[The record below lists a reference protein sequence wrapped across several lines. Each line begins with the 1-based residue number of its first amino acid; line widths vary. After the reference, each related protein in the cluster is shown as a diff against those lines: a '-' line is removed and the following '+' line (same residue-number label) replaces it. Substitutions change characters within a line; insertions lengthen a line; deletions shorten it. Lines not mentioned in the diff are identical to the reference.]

1 MTGCQRFEP
10 AQSAHYVVL
19 SVSLVILYPRFGAVP
34 VWFAT
39 LAGAVLLGY
48 LMNRLVEVPSQNGAR
63 ALRRKFSP
71 KRAGYSANGVN
82 IRP

>member
-1 MTGCQRFEP
+1 LGKI
-10 AQSAHYVVL
+10 SYSLYLNHYVVL

-39 LAGAVLLGY
+39 VVGALLLGY
-48 LMNRLVEVPSQNGAR
+48 VMNRLVEVPSQNGAR

-71 KRAGYSANGVN
+71 KAVAYSSNGVN
-82 IRP
+82 IRS